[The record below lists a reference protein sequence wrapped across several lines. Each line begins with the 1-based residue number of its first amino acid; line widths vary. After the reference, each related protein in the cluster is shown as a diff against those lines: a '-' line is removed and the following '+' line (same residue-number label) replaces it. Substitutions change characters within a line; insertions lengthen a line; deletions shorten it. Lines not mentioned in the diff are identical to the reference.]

1 MKFSTNIITNNEQEC
16 IKEGLKF
23 SRKISNGDT
32 IVLEGDLGS
41 GKTTFVKGILKGLNF
56 KEDVTSPTF
65 TLVNEYNANIKVI
78 HIDFYREP
86 SIKRWES
93 IGFYEYLSKNNL
105 IIIEWPNLIPEF
117 FENENTYK
125 LYFEH
130 FADGKR
136 RIFTKYYG
144 VS

>member
-1 MKFSTNIITNNEQEC
+1 MKI
-16 IKEGLKF
+16 
-23 SRKISNGDT
+23 DT
-32 IVLEGDLGS
+32 IVNNPLECEELGMKVSSMLTEKDILLLEGDLAS
-41 GKTTFVKGILKGLNF
+41 GKTTFVKGVLKGLNF
-56 KEDVTSPTF
+56 TEDVTSPTF

-136 RIFTKYYG
+136 RIFTK
-144 VS
+144 